1 MSKQEATRNKPLLV
15 LSLSIFGIFLLVIF
29 CLFIFPYAIE
39 FLRIVIEEIKNI

>member
-1 MSKQEATRNKPLLV
+1 MSKQEATKNKPLFF
-15 LSLSIFGIFLLVIF
+15 LSLSIVGILLLVVF